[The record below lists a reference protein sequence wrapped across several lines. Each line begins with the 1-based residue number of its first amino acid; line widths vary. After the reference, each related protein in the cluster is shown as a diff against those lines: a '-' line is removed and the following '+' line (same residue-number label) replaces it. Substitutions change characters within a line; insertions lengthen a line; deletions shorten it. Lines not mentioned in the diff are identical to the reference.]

1 MAALSGFAPGEG
13 RSFGRQQ
20 DEGTDLGQAK
30 GQALYYLKFR
40 SRSSAEIDGYLKRK
54 GFQQHVRDEVLSWL
68 QELRYIDDLQ
78 FARDWIQNRNRT
90 KPVGQ
95 RRLIQELR
103 QKGIS
108 KETIEEAVEEFRAS
122 VDERELALK
131 VAADRVR
138 VYARGD
144 SQTAK
149 RKLAAY
155 LLRPGFSRGHVHSA
169 LENAVEQ
176 ERQELPD

>member
-1 MAALSGFAPGEG
+1 MICSLP
-13 RSFGRQQ
+13 
-20 DEGTDLGQAK
+20 GTDSEPEPHQTRGPAAAHS
-30 GQALYYLKFR
+30 GTA
-40 SRSSAEIDGYLKRK
+40 A
-54 GFQQHVRDEVLSWL
+54 
-68 QELRYIDDLQ
+68 
-78 FARDWIQNRNRT
+78 
-90 KPVGQ
+90 
-95 RRLIQELR
+95 
-103 QKGIS
+103 KGIS

-149 RKLAAY
+149 RRLAAY
-155 LLRPGFSRGHVHSA
+155 LLRRGFSIDDVHYA
-169 LENAVEQ
+169 VENVVEQ